1 MNKVKLIFILLNV
14 SAFWI
19 VIIMD
24 IWVGSYI
31 VLELLLPQVI

>member
-1 MNKVKLIFILLNV
+1 MNKVKLIFISLNV
-14 SAFWI
+14 AAFWI